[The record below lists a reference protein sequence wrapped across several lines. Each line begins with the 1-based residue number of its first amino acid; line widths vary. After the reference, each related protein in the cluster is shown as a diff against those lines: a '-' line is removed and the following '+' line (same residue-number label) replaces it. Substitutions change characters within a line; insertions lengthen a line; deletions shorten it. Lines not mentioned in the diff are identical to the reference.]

1 MIARN
6 LLFLCVGVVGFGAP
20 SVFGETIEVFSRQ
33 NDFLPGW
40 RVSGFG
46 GVTARV
52 EEAEG
57 GMVISTTVAPD
68 AAEYSGLSLR
78 FGGPNGNS
86 SSGDAVSLAG
96 DVKNAVFSIELNVPK
111 PPEGAPAQTAA
122 TRLQISLLVRLAAGG
137 SKTLQIAGDELI
149 GLTHATL
156 DSDAAT
162 WETVRVPMQ
171 SFLKRLES
179 SDEAEYIEGIFVQ
192 FAPKPNQPFEVG
204 NVTISDAPA
213 Q

>member
-6 LLFLCVGVVGFGAP
+6 LLFLCVGAIACSAP
-20 SVFGETIEVFSRQ
+20 AVFGENIEIFSRQ

-46 GVTARV
+46 GITARV
-52 EEAEG
+52 EDAEG
-57 GMVISTTVAPD
+57 GMVITTTVAPD
-68 AAEYSGLSLR
+68 AADYSGITLR
-78 FGGPNGNS
+78 YGGANS
-86 SSGDAVSLAG
+86 SSGGDAIALTG
-96 DVKNAVFSIELNVPK
+96 EMKNANVSIELNTPK
-111 PPEGAPAQTAA
+111 PPEGTPAPTAA
-122 TRLQISLLVRLAAGG
+122 ARLQISMLVRLAAGG
-137 SKTLQIAGDELI
+137 SRTLQIAGEELI

-156 DSDAAT
+156 DADTAT

-171 SFLKRLES
+171 SFLKRLEP